1 MRPAVLAVISLLLA
15 SPASAQNAPTR
26 QEIAIYAGLHEA
38 AAKGDVAE
46 IEKLIAAGEKPN
58 IQDSKSRTPLHVAAY
73 MKQHAAARAL
83 LKLGANPNA
92 LEIDRYDIV
101 TIAAVANDLEMLKVA
116 LDGGASAKTITSR
129 YDGTALIAAAH
140 LGHAEAVKMLIAAK
154 APLNHVNNL
163 GWTALMEAVV
173 LGNGGAS
180 ARNITSR
187 YDGTALIAAA
197 HIGHV
202 QVVKMLIAAKAPL
215 NHVNNLGWTALMEA
229 VVLGN
234 GGANHTAT
242 LRALVEAGC
251 DVNIADKQGA
261 TPLQHARRRGYVEIA
276 RILENA
282 GAR

>member
-1 MRPAVLAVISLLLA
+1 MIDRRAWHKGAIIRALDAIACCCVGLGLLPLPA
-15 SPASAQNAPTR
+15 PAQNAPTR
-26 QEIAIYAGLHEA
+26 VEIAIYAGLHEA

-46 IEKLIAAGEKPN
+46 IEKLIADGEKPN

-101 TIAAVANDLEMLKVA
+101 TIAAVANDLEMLKIL
-116 LDGGASAKTITSR
+116 LDGGASAKNITSR

-140 LGHAEAVKMLIAAK
+140 LGHAEAIKLLVDAK

-163 GWTALMEAVV
+163 GWTALMEAIV
-173 LGNGGAS
+173 LGNGG
-180 ARNITSR
+180 
-187 YDGTALIAAA
+187 L
-197 HIGHV
+197 
-202 QVVKMLIAAKAPL
+202 
-215 NHVNNLGWTALMEA
+215 
-229 VVLGN
+229 
-234 GGANHTAT
+234 NHTAT
-242 LRALVEAGC
+242 VRALVEAGA
-251 DVNIADKQGA
+251 DVDVADKQGA